1 MNIYNN
7 MEEVKLI
14 NEIPPNSIINADCLE
29 AMKYIKNKSIDA
41 IICDLP
47 YQMVKCEWDSLIPFD
62 KLWEQYKRII
72 KDNGAIVL
80 TGTQPFTSALVSS
93 NLKMFKYCWV
103 WNKNRGSNY
112 LQAKRQPLKYHEDIC
127 VFYKKQCTYNPQK
140 TKGKPYKKTV
150 RSNNREE
157 STYHKDTR
165 DIGYTYGSNE
175 RYPKSIISINTS
187 IGKNTLHP
195 TEKPVALMEYLIK
208 TYTNENELILDN
220 AAGSGTLGVAAKN
233 TNRNYILIEK
243 EKDYFDIIN
252 NRLK

>member
-1 MNIYNN
+1 
-7 MEEVKLI
+7 
-14 NEIPPNSIINADCLE
+14 
-29 AMKYIKNKSIDA
+29 
-41 IICDLP
+41 
-47 YQMVKCEWDSLIPFD
+47 
-62 KLWEQYKRII
+62 
-72 KDNGAIVL
+72 
-80 TGTQPFTSALVSS
+80 
-93 NLKMFKYCWV
+93 MFKYCWV
-103 WNKNRGSNY
+103 WDKNRGSNY

-150 RSNNREE
+150 RSNNREK

-165 DIGYTYGSNE
+165 DIGYTYGSDE

-208 TYTNENELILDN
+208 TYTNENELVLDN

-233 TNRNYILIEK
+233 TNRKYILIEK